1 VVTFGT
7 DPAADVRA
15 EAVTVDGFTGRA
27 TFLLAAAE
35 GRAEVRLRVPG
46 EHMVSNALAAAA
58 VGLAL
63 GLTVPDVAG
72 ALARAT
78 VSAGRMEVFVT
89 AAGVRVIDDAYNANP
104 TSMAAALK
112 ALRSMAGEG
121 RTIAVLGGMAEL
133 GPVSAAEHERAG
145 ELIVRLGIDVV
156 ITVGSEAARIAAAAE
171 REGVEPGRAVRCD
184 DVATATA
191 ALRGVVRRGDVVLVK
206 ASRVEGL
213 DRVAAALR
221 DGGAPSL
228 AEASRTGS

>member
-1 VVTFGT
+1 
-7 DPAADVRA
+7 
-15 EAVTVDGFTGRA
+15 
-27 TFLLAAAE
+27 
-35 GRAEVRLRVPG
+35 
-46 EHMVSNALAAAA
+46 LAAAA

-63 GLTVPDVAG
+63 GLIVPDVAG
-72 ALARAT
+72 ALGRAK

-156 ITVGSEAARIAAAAE
+156 ITVGSEAARIAAGAE